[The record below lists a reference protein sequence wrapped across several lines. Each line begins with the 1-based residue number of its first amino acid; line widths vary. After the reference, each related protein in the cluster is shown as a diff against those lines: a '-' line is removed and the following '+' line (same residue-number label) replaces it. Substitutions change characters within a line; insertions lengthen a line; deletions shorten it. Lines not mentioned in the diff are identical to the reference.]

1 MSEITKDLVDQ
12 NDALPRNITL
22 SESAIKR
29 LTELFESE
37 NSKKMLRVYVNGG
50 GCSGF
55 TYGFSFDDK
64 LSEGDHLFEI
74 EGIKVI
80 SDDAS

>member
-50 GCSGF
+50 
-55 TYGFSFDDK
+55 
-64 LSEGDHLFEI
+64 
-74 EGIKVI
+74 
-80 SDDAS
+80 